1 MTLIS
6 IARLSKFV
14 KSKAAVILFAA
25 VLLAPSLS
33 QAQSSGREMDNE
45 DDEPAV
51 QSGSATSGPWGNSA
65 GAAIGSA
72 SSTERPTTTADPR
85 LGPGGGAIARPLSGP
100 TPDAT
105 GGPGGNPDV
114 PFDTNMNLM
123 FLAGGVVFAYIVYRR
138 RLKVKPLAAE
148 KK

>member
-1 MTLIS
+1 MALIS
-6 IARLSKFV
+6 INRFNKFI
-14 KSKAAVILFAA
+14 KSNAAVVLFAA
-25 VLLAPSLS
+25 VLLTPSLS
-33 QAQSSGREMDNE
+33 QAQSSGREMDNN

-51 QSGSATSGPWGNSA
+51 QSGSATSGPWQNSA
-65 GAAIGSA
+65 GSTIGGA
-72 SSTERPTTTADPR
+72 SSTERQNAANPN
-85 LGPGGGAIARPLSGP
+85 LGPGGGTVARPLSGP

-138 RLKVKPLAAE
+138 RLKLKPVAAE